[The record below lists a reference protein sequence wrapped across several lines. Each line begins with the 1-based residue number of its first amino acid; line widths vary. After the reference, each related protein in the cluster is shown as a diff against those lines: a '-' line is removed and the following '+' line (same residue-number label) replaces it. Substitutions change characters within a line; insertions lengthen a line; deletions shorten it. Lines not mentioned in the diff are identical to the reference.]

1 VADPARRSELCADLT
16 EKPPHGGRI
25 VPALLQL
32 RERRDAALD
41 SPGYLWTIGAG
52 GEGGLAAWRQVVVA
66 AHAGMGLAEARQHEK
81 GIAAVAV
88 ADAHIEVAA
97 RTTVDVAFEAVVAGA
112 AAGKPTGHALGARR
126 NILIVSVLNFAVRN
140 VTYEDEQEGFATP
153 RTVSWRVGSWH
164 SCAPIPLRRQLTY
177 NSCTR
182 LLTLLIRVFLDQR
195 IDLTLQAHT
204 GLVHV
209 LTRQLGKDHIANSL
223 PQLRVGRQFA
233 RLLPGR
239 CS

>member
-1 VADPARRSELCADLT
+1 MADPARRSELYADLT
-16 EKPPHGGRI
+16 GRPPHGGRT

-32 RERRDAALD
+32 QEPRDAALD

-97 RTTVDVAFEAVVAGA
+97 RTTVDVAFEAVA
-112 AAGKPTGHALGARR
+112 AAGKPTGRALGARR
-126 NILIVSVLNFAVRN
+126 NILIVSVLTLGTTN
-140 VTYEDEQEGFATP
+140 VTHEDGQEGFATL
-153 RTVSWRVGSWH
+153 RTASWRAGSWH
-164 SCAPIPLRRQLTY
+164 SCAPVPLRRQLTF
-177 NSCTR
+177 NTR
-182 LLTLLIRVFLDQR
+182 TRSLTLLIRVFLDQR

-209 LTRQLGKDHIANSL
+209 LRRQLGNDHNLDTL
-223 PQLRVGRQFA
+223 PRLRVDHQFA